1 MIASMHV
8 CRAVTPNAQPSQE
21 EIDALH
27 TRFVA
32 AVKALFDEHKHLMR
46 WEAKELTIV

>member
-1 MIASMHV
+1 MTATVHV
-8 CRAVTPNAQPSQE
+8 CHAVTQTAHPSQE

-27 TRFVA
+27 ARFVA
-32 AVKALFDEHKHLMR
+32 AVKALFDEHKHLIG